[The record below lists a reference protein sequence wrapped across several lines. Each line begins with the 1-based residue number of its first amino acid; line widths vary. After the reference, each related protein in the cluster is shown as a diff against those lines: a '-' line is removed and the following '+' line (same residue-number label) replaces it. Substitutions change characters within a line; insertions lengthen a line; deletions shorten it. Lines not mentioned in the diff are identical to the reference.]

1 MVLFIISANGT
12 SKHLFLAISTMITSN
27 RAGSCTCTFGQL
39 IFCIFT
45 YIISITLSFM
55 ARFTKMSI
63 SPAKPLS
70 NTTTKFTFELNK
82 IFTMFWA
89 VLDWNITTI
98 WAYQLF
104 CFKRTSCILRL
115 VHRCHTI
122 FSASKVRTFAFET
135 HKVGVNDHSVI
146 FRLSE
151 VN

>member
-1 MVLFIISANGT
+1 
-12 SKHLFLAISTMITSN
+12 
-27 RAGSCTCTFGQL
+27 
-39 IFCIFT
+39 
-45 YIISITLSFM
+45 
-55 ARFTKMSI
+55 MSI

-151 VN
+151 VNWSLFCKFRIRFLKFLKFESIQRHCLYSFIESLILNWVFIELAILSYCYPLLT